1 MQSMTK
7 AVLILAAAFLCVS
20 SSTAKEEKEKAGTAR
35 RPNILLIIGDDIGI
49 DATTDMYPGLIDG
62 LIKQYGPSGHN
73 HPNYQ
78 MIKGRPASTPTLNSL
93 AKAGMR
99 FTQAW
104 VNPFCSPTRTSILT
118 GLYSAKTQVLDY
130 TNWLSQNHHSF
141 VRDLKDKGGY
151 STAVFGK
158 WHMAGLGVYPGM
170 KPKEAGFDLYQ
181 GNLHGGV
188 ATYWEWDYHVQDST
202 SAPSEYRTEKAPV
215 RSLPNVAPTTYAP
228 VVNAADAIKWI
239 TEQKSKNPD
248 KPWFVWLAFNLSH
261 ITGNQMPNP
270 MVVPNI
276 DTMDEVSIKEMKA
289 CGGTFGSA
297 IVGSCSSEALMRG
310 MTNSMDTIISKVLD
324 VVDKQDPNTYVIY
337 LGDNGTWM
345 FGAKREFIDN
355 MYITRRGRSK
365 GTAYESGARVSM
377 AIRGPRIKAGSQS
390 DEPIHGVDLFS
401 TILELASLDVPKTVP
416 NRTGDGTVAV
426 DSVSLTPILFKGAK
440 GLRDP
445 SNGYMLTETINPVM
459 NNQRQAGARNAKY
472 KIICTENAET
482 ASCTFYNLMDDPLEE
497 YPLKKPESCDNY
509 KNGTWTAA
517 APEWNF
523 CRLQEVMAK
532 ESFLASPKK
541 TDSQTQTQGQP
552 NPKSVAAL
560 AD

>member
-202 SAPSEYRTEKAPV
+202 SAPSEYRT
-215 RSLPNVAPTTYAP
+215 
-228 VVNAADAIKWI
+228 
-239 TEQKSKNPD
+239 
-248 KPWFVWLAFNLSH
+248 
-261 ITGNQMPNP
+261 
-270 MVVPNI
+270 
-276 DTMDEVSIKEMKA
+276 
-289 CGGTFGSA
+289 
-297 IVGSCSSEALMRG
+297 
-310 MTNSMDTIISKVLD
+310 
-324 VVDKQDPNTYVIY
+324 
-337 LGDNGTWM
+337 
-345 FGAKREFIDN
+345 
-355 MYITRRGRSK
+355 
-365 GTAYESGARVSM
+365 
-377 AIRGPRIKAGSQS
+377 
-390 DEPIHGVDLFS
+390 
-401 TILELASLDVPKTVP
+401 
-416 NRTGDGTVAV
+416 
-426 DSVSLTPILFKGAK
+426 
-440 GLRDP
+440 
-445 SNGYMLTETINPVM
+445 
-459 NNQRQAGARNAKY
+459 
-472 KIICTENAET
+472 
-482 ASCTFYNLMDDPLEE
+482 
-497 YPLKKPESCDNY
+497 
-509 KNGTWTAA
+509 
-517 APEWNF
+517 
-523 CRLQEVMAK
+523 
-532 ESFLASPKK
+532 
-541 TDSQTQTQGQP
+541 
-552 NPKSVAAL
+552 
-560 AD
+560 